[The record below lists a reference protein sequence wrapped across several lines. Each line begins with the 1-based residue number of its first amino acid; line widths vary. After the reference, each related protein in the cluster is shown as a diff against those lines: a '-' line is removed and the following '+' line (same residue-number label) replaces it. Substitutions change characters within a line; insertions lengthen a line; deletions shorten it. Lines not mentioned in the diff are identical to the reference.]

1 MQFQKLYESV
11 MINESSLSRLLTH
24 NNDHDCGVI
33 SASRK
38 ESVGKDNSERRKSL
52 KRDILSHDYDVT
64 DVMGKYEETVNDK
77 KIVVSEDSMFVV
89 DNGDVGELEETLKE
103 LGEKYDQESVLI
115 LPRGSMTKNAKSYLV
130 GTSKRPGVFPEYGEK
145 LEFSSAKL
153 GKVGEFGAT
162 HVNKKPFYMS

>member
-38 ESVGKDNSERRKSL
+38 ERVGKDNSERRKSL

-89 DNGDVGELEETLKE
+89 DNGDVGGLEETLKE
-103 LGEKYDQESVLI
+103 LGIPGNKYLDGMS
-115 LPRGSMTKNAKSYLV
+115 RGSGKGSYNYVLWDQDV
-130 GTSKRPGVFPEYGEK
+130 LDKVALLERNSQKLAAMAAEK
-145 LEFSSAKL
+145 
-153 GKVGEFGAT
+153 
-162 HVNKKPFYMS
+162 VN